1 MGLTGFLYWTM
12 DYQWKGNFSAHGLNW
27 KFYPPV
33 KEGEPVPS
41 VRLAVMRDGIDDYD
55 YLALAK
61 KQLSSEQWRQVEA
74 MIVPLASPDDEPNT
88 NPESLVKIRNALGD
102 LLSRSFANGHQD

>member
-12 DYQWKGNFSAHGLNW
+12 DYQWKGNFSDHGLNW
-27 KFYPPV
+27 KFYPPGNDG
-33 KEGEPVPS
+33 KPVPS

-61 KQLSSEQWRQVEA
+61 ETLPAEQWKQVEA
-74 MIVPLASPDDEPNT
+74 LIAPLASPDGEPDAA
-88 NPESLVKIRNALGD
+88 PERLANVRNALGQ
-102 LLSRSFANGHQD
+102 LLGR